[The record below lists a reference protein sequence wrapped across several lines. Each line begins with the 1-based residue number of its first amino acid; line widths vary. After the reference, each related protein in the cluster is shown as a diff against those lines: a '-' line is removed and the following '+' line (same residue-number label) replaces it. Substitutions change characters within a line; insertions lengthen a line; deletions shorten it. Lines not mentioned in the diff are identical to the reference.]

1 MKEFILISSAGKR
14 HRINTYYIYHYCRG
28 DGPSSKNV
36 YITMSNQDVYTIQF
50 ETEEDCMAG
59 LLRLD
64 RVLSVVDVFS
74 KTDKKTPY
82 TAI

>member
-1 MKEFILISSAGKR
+1 
-14 HRINTYYIYHYCRG
+14 
-28 DGPSSKNV
+28 
-36 YITMSNQDVYTIQF
+36 MSNQDVYTIQF